1 MPSSHNDGTI
11 GTGHG
16 GGTVSRAIQ
25 DDIGERLRIMY
36 DALKENPV
44 PERLLDLLKQLD
56 KPQSDESPKSHLL
69 M

>member
-1 MPSSHNDGTI
+1 
-11 GTGHG
+11 
-16 GGTVSRAIQ
+16 VSRAIQ

-44 PERLLDLLKQLD
+44 PERLLDRLKQLD

>member
-1 MPSSHNDGTI
+1 VPSSHNDGTI

-56 KPQSDESPKSHLL
+56 KPQSDESS
-69 M
+69 

>member
-1 MPSSHNDGTI
+1 VPSSHDDGTI

-56 KPQSDESPKSHLL
+56 KPQSDESP
-69 M
+69 

>member
-1 MPSSHNDGTI
+1 VPSSHNDGTN

-36 DALKENPV
+36 DALKDNPL
-44 PERLLDLLKQLD
+44 PEHLLDLLKQLD
-56 KPQSDESPKSHLL
+56 KPQSDESS
-69 M
+69 

>member
-1 MPSSHNDGTI
+1 VPSSHNDGTI

-56 KPQSDESPKSHLL
+56 KPQSDESP
-69 M
+69 